1 MPASGPLLRRAAA
14 LGGALAAFQLTALAA
29 APRVLA
35 APTPNPLPGSPL
47 PSSTACPV
55 LPLPGGSDYCK
66 EHAGGGSTSPI
77 DTVTDP
83 LGSLAQ
89 GCAEAAAW
97 VIRRLSAA
105 IESTTEV
112 DFTNAAFLR
121 QYAVVFAASTILTMV
136 LWLLAVAKR
145 AVRGAPLHQALS
157 EAVGYLWLTVLA
169 SAFTP
174 LILYTVV
181 TATDGITKAIAL
193 GTKSDTATY
202 LGGFADTLEKGDI
215 GGGPLILI
223 IVSLVAVLA
232 SAVLWLELLIRAAML
247 YVGALL
253 GTAVYSG
260 LVDRQLWQHVRRWA
274 GLMVAVD
281 LAKPVIVIV
290 LGLAGAIATDA
301 GASDSFAQVLSGL
314 AILFL
319 SIFASVAIYRFVPGF
334 GDDMINL
341 RRTRAG
347 AVSAGRA
354 VVSGPA
360 TFVKQGISTHGSRGS
375 GDSGAPRP
383 AGGAG
388 ASGSGSVAPGIAA
401 PPGTTPQ
408 RKPQQQYFEGGVT
421 AGDQPARRPVRRPVR
436 RKPVPAAAPDLPD
449 RQGSAQRC
457 HRPQ

>member
-1 MPASGPLLRRAAA
+1 MPASFLLRRAARLGTA
-14 LGGALAAFQLTALAA
+14 LTVLQLTVLAA
-29 APRVLA
+29 AQRAMA
-35 APTPNPLPGSPL
+35 APSPSPTPTCVTLPGPG
-47 PSSTACPV
+47 SSRCGTGSG
-55 LPLPGGSDYCK
+55 LPGDG
-66 EHAGGGSTSPI
+66 TL

-83 LGSLAQ
+83 LGSLAK
-89 GCAEAAAW
+89 GCAQAAAW
-97 VIRRLSAA
+97 VIRRLSTA
-105 IESTTEV
+105 IDSTTEV

-145 AVRGAPLHQALS
+145 AVRGAPIQQAFS
-157 EAVGYLWLTVLA
+157 EAIGFLWLTVLA

-193 GTKSDTATY
+193 GTKSDTSTY
-202 LGGFADTLEKGDI
+202 LGSFADTLEKGDL

-232 SAVLWLELLIRAAML
+232 AAVLWLELLIRAAML

-301 GASDSFAQVLSGL
+301 GASDSFAKVLSGL

-319 SIFASVAIYRFVPGF
+319 SIFASAAIYRFVPGF
-334 GDDMINL
+334 GDDMIAM
-341 RRTRAG
+341 RKARAG
-347 AVSAGRA
+347 AVSAGQA
-354 VVSGPA
+354 VVNGPA
-360 TFVKQGISTHGSRGS
+360 NFVKQGISTHGSRGG
-375 GDSGAPRP
+375 GDAAPGR
-383 AGGAG
+383 
-388 ASGSGSVAPGIAA
+388 ASGGSAPGSGGSVGPGIAA
-401 PPGTTPQ
+401 HSTRGT
-408 RKPQQQYFEGGVT
+408 R
-421 AGDQPARRPVRRPVR
+421 
-436 RKPVPAAAPDLPD
+436 PAAAPPA
-449 RQGSAQRC
+449 QAGPPASAANRSS
-457 HRPQ
+457 PTSKGV